1 MKNNNPI
8 KITKNELDKI
18 INEEIERLL
27 LEESKRDYK
36 IILTDPEG
44 NTIDYEDTIEQ
55 RERRAREA
63 KEKAIRGFQS
73 YYRTLTT
80 NQRYSLIQWLKR
92 LLLNELNLQEIEEV
106 VSRVIASSDGLKNRK
121 NPLQKPK

>member
-1 MKNNNPI
+1 MKKNNPI

-18 INEEIERLL
+18 IDEEIERLL

-36 IILTDPEG
+36 IMLTDVEG

-55 RERRAREA
+55 KERRAREA
-63 KEKAIRGFQS
+63 KENAIRGFQS

-80 NQRYSLIQWLKR
+80 NQRYSLVQWLKKA
-92 LLLNELNLQEIEEV
+92 LLNELNLKEIEEV

>member
-18 INEEIERLL
+18 IDQEIERLL
-27 LEESKRDYK
+27 LEEGRKDYK
-36 IILTDPEG
+36 IMLTDPEG
-44 NTIDYEDTIEQ
+44 NTIDYDDLPSE
-55 RERRAREA
+55 RERRAKIA
-63 KEKAIRGFQS
+63 KDNAIRGFQS

-80 NQRYSLIQWLKR
+80 NQRYSLVQWLKKS
-92 LLLNELNLQEIEEV
+92 LINELNLKEIEEV